1 MAASMFSAPIPGQS
15 LTDKPGERRW
25 ERPPDFNT
33 TEEVLQLYLTHLSKA
48 DVIDDMMVLLETGFP
63 VKPLVKGMRISNTM
77 NGKHNLDVGLL
88 VEPLLVKFISA
99 TAESLDVP
107 YKLGDVDLEQEAAEK
122 ENARIS
128 MLIDAALSKSDKT
141 AGEDEGVALMQEIAN
156 NIDTSKEDVPEE
168 GEAPMDAEAPVE
180 GAPMDEAPMDE
191 LEPAEPEMQ
200 QEQPATPQGAGLM
213 ARG

>member
-107 YKLGDVDLEQEAAEK
+107 YKLGDVDLEEEAAEK

-128 MLIDAALSKSDKT
+128 MLIDSALSKTDKT
-141 AGEDEGVALMQEIAN
+141 SKEDEGVALMQEIAK
-156 NIDTSKEDVPEE
+156 NIDTSKEDMPE
-168 GEAPMDAEAPVE
+168 GEEVPMDDETPVE
-180 GAPMDEAPMDE
+180 GAPTDQTPMDDPA
-191 LEPAEPEMQ
+191 PAEPDMQ
-200 QEQPATPQGAGLM
+200 EEQPATPQGAGLM